1 MTALQGKTAWITGAG
16 SGIGEAVALAFAKAG
31 ATVALT
37 GRDAAKL
44 ESVAARIGGKVIVIA
59 GDVGARGAAENAVS
73 RILAETSRLD
83 ILVNNAGTNIT
94 KRRFH
99 DMSEEGIDQ
108 VIATNLSGAFYAAT
122 AALKPMR
129 AQKDG
134 VLIHTGSWAGRFWNL
149 VAGGAYTAAK
159 TAVSAMSHQIN
170 LEEHRNGIR
179 STVVMPAEVATPI
192 LNTRPNPPSAE
203 MRATMLQ
210 PADMAELYLFIA
222 TRPKTV
228 CLNEVVISPTDN
240 RVFGVPG
247 S

>member
-1 MTALQGKTAWITGAG
+1 MRLSGKTAWITGAG
-16 SGIGEAVALAFAKAG
+16 SGIGEAVALAFASEG

-44 ESVAARIGGKVIVIA
+44 ESLAKRIGSKAIVVP
-59 GDVGARGAAENAVS
+59 GDVGARGTAEKAVAK
-73 RILAETSRLD
+73 ILGETGRLD

-94 KRRFH
+94 KRHYH

-108 VIATNLSGAFYAAT
+108 VIATNLSGAFYCAT

-134 VLIHTGSWAGRFWNL
+134 VLIHTGSWAGRFWNM
-149 VAGGAYTAAK
+149 VTGGAYTAAK
-159 TAVSAMSHQIN
+159 TAVAAMSHTIN
-170 LEEHRNGIR
+170 LEEHMNGIR

-192 LNTRPNPPSAE
+192 LNTRPKPPSAE
-203 MRATMLQ
+203 ARATMLQ
-210 PADMAELYLFIA
+210 PADMGELYLFIA
-222 TRPKTV
+222 TRPRSV

-240 RVFGVPG
+240 RAFAR
-247 S
+247 

>member
-1 MTALQGKTAWITGAG
+1 MRLAGKTAWITGAG
-16 SGIGEAVALAFAKAG
+16 SGIGEAVAIAFAAEG

-44 ESVAARIGGKVIVIA
+44 ESAAKRIEGKVVVVA
-59 GDVGARGAAENAVS
+59 GDVGARGLAERAVA
-73 RILAETSRLD
+73 RILGETGRLD

-94 KRRFH
+94 QRRYH
-99 DMSEEGIDQ
+99 EMSEEGIDQ
-108 VIATNLSGAFYAAT
+108 VIATNLSGAFYCAT

-134 VLIHTGSWAGRFWNL
+134 VLIHTGSWAGRFWNM

-159 TAVSAMSHQIN
+159 TAVAAMSHTIN
-170 LEEHRNGIR
+170 LEEHGNGIR

-192 LNTRPNPPSAE
+192 LNTRPNPPTAAV
-203 MRATMLQ
+203 RATMLQ
-210 PADMAELYLFIA
+210 PADMGELYLFLA

-228 CLNEVVISPTDN
+228 CINEVVISPTDN
-240 RVFGVPG
+240 RVFGA
-247 S
+247 